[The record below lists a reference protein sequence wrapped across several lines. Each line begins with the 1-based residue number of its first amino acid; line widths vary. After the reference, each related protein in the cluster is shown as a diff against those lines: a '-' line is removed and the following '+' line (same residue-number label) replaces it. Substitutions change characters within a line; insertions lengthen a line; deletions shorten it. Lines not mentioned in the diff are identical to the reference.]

1 MPLFELAN
9 KANVNKIAKGIKIL
23 KNIGTL
29 GFRNKL
35 APEGLVLPNSLIH
48 FILILSKQYLV
59 SICCSCFIPFISVA
73 MFSWS
78 KRFILFSVFSFLQAL
93 PKI

>member
-9 KANVNKIAKGIKIL
+9 KAKVNKIAKGIKIL

-29 GFRNKL
+29 GLRNKL
-35 APEGLVLPNSLIH
+35 APEGSVLPNSFIH

-59 SICCSCFIPFISVA
+59 SIGCSCFIPFIL
-73 MFSWS
+73 W
-78 KRFILFSVFSFLQAL
+78 
-93 PKI
+93 